1 MENVLLPHHE
11 QQTLCT
17 TRLPYR
23 QGRKLTAVKAYSIA
37 KESNHLLIFG
47 VPSLN
52 LRQETKS
59 LFLKFGRILQFTISL
74 DHPAESFTETYHAQY
89 DKVQSARV
97 AKKMLDTKNFY
108 GGCLHVCYAPEL
120 ENISETKEKLLQ
132 RQRDVL
138 YRLKNLDKEVVKKNI
153 KEDITVVKETTVKVN
168 MAEENIIYYG
178 NIKRKKVGNK
188 KSDASNSNS
197 MNYDIRNKKNKII
210 SSNSD
215 SQPAVNFIGPL
226 NKGTLNDVVPNAN
239 NSKDIGNNSNNIENR
254 NEENIEIVDCTS
266 VNNET
271 ITNINEHLN
280 YKKFGTEIVKK
291 IPVKPVNKIKFNINI

>member
-11 QQTLCT
+11 QQPLCT

-23 QGRKLTAVKAYSIA
+23 QGRKLTAVKAYSIT

-59 LFLKFGRILQFTISL
+59 LFLKFGRLLQFTISL

-153 KEDITVVKETTVKVN
+153 REDVTVVKETTVKVN

-178 NIKRKKVGNK
+178 NKKRRKVGSK
-188 KSDASNSNS
+188 KSDTSYSIS
-197 MNYDIRNKKNKII
+197 MNYDIPNNKTKII
-210 SSNSD
+210 SSH
-215 SQPAVNFIGPL
+215 SQPPVNFIGPL
-226 NKGTLNDVVPNAN
+226 NKGRLNEVALNSN
-239 NSKDIGNNSNNIENR
+239 NSKNIGNNLNKIENK

-266 VNNET
+266 VHNET